1 MLNINTALRKLD
13 ENGKHICIGLVGAGQ
28 MGRGIVT
35 QVFQMKGMCIPI
47 IANRTVTK
55 AKEAF
60 QLAGVDSK
68 DIIVTNTVS
77 EAENAIKNGKYVV
90 TEDFEVVAKVLPV
103 DVIIEATGVPE
114 IGAQVALKAIH
125 NGKHIVMLNVEADAT
140 VGPILKKIADRAGI
154 VYTVSAGDEP
164 GAIKELFD
172 FADAVGFNVIA
183 VGKGKNNPLDRDA
196 TPDTLRQKAL
206 EKGVSPRMLT
216 SFVDATNTMIE
227 LTAVSNAI
235 GFVPSKRGLIG
246 PSAKLQD
253 LPKLFMLKEQGGI
266 LDRYQV
272 VDYVFGIAPGVFA
285 IVNSERQITRET
297 MQYVS
302 MGEGPNFV
310 LYRPFHLICIETP
323 LSAARA
329 FLYKEPTIAPA
340 GAPVSETV
348 AVAKRD
354 LKAGEHLDGIGGY
367 TVYGLID
374 TVENARKDNAVPIG
388 LINNNTV
395 VKTDVKKGETITYDM
410 VKLDEDSSVLQLRR
424 LQDKFFKVK

>member
-13 ENGKHICIGLVGAGQ
+13 ENGKHICMGLVGAGQ

-90 TEDFEVVAKVLPV
+90 TEDFEVLAKVLPV

-140 VGPILKKIADRAGI
+140 VGPILKKMADRAGI

-164 GAIKELFD
+164 GAIKELYD

-388 LINNNTV
+388 LINNKTV

-410 VKLDEDSSVLQLRR
+410 VKLDEDSTVLQLRR
-424 LQDKFFKVK
+424 LQDKFLR

>member
-1 MLNINTALRKLD
+1 MLNINIALRKLD
-13 ENGKHICIGLVGAGQ
+13 ENGKHICMGLVGAGQ

-140 VGPILKKIADRAGI
+140 VGPILKKMADRAGI

-164 GAIKELFD
+164 GAIKELYD

-388 LINNNTV
+388 LINNKTV

-410 VKLDEDSSVLQLRR
+410 VKLDEDSTVLQLRR
-424 LQDKFFKVK
+424 LQDKFLR

>member
-140 VGPILKKIADRAGI
+140 VGPILKKMADRAGI

-388 LINNNTV
+388 LINNKTV

-410 VKLDEDSSVLQLRR
+410 VKLDEDSTVLQLRR
-424 LQDKFFKVK
+424 LQDKFLR

>member
-13 ENGKHICIGLVGAGQ
+13 ENGKHICMGLVGAGQ

-140 VGPILKKIADRAGI
+140 VGPILKKMADRAGI

-164 GAIKELFD
+164 GAIKELYD

-388 LINNNTV
+388 LINNKTV

-410 VKLDEDSSVLQLRR
+410 VKLDEDSTVLQLRR
-424 LQDKFFKVK
+424 LQDKFLR

>member
-13 ENGKHICIGLVGAGQ
+13 ENGKHICMGLVGAGQ

-140 VGPILKKIADRAGI
+140 VGPILKKMADRAGI

-164 GAIKELFD
+164 GAIKELYD

-388 LINNNTV
+388 LINNKTII
-395 VKTDVKKGETITYDM
+395 KTDVKKGETITYDM
-410 VKLDEDSSVLQLRR
+410 VKLDEDSTVLQLRR
-424 LQDKFFKVK
+424 LQDKFLR

>member
-1 MLNINTALRKLD
+1 MLNINIALRKLD
-13 ENGKHICIGLVGAGQ
+13 ENGKHICMGLVGAGQ

-90 TEDFEVVAKVLPV
+90 TEDFEVLAKVLPV

-140 VGPILKKIADRAGI
+140 VGPILKKMADRAGI

-164 GAIKELFD
+164 GAIKELYD

-388 LINNNTV
+388 LINNKTV

-410 VKLDEDSSVLQLRR
+410 VKLDEDSTVLQLRR
-424 LQDKFFKVK
+424 LQDKFLR

>member
-140 VGPILKKIADRAGI
+140 VGPILKKMADRAGI

-164 GAIKELFD
+164 GAIKELYD

-388 LINNNTV
+388 LINNKTV

-410 VKLDEDSSVLQLRR
+410 VKLDEDSTVLQLRR
-424 LQDKFFKVK
+424 LQDKFLR

>member
-1 MLNINTALRKLD
+1 MLNINIALRKLD
-13 ENGKHICIGLVGAGQ
+13 ENGKHICMGLVGAGQ

-90 TEDFEVVAKVLPV
+90 TEDFEVLAKVLPV

-140 VGPILKKIADRAGI
+140 VGPILKKMADRAGI

-410 VKLDEDSSVLQLRR
+410 VKLDEDSTVLQLRR
-424 LQDKFFKVK
+424 LQDKFLR

>member
-140 VGPILKKIADRAGI
+140 VGPILKKMADRAGI

-410 VKLDEDSSVLQLRR
+410 VKLDEDSTVLQLRR
-424 LQDKFFKVK
+424 LQDKFLR

>member
-1 MLNINTALRKLD
+1 MLNINIALRKLD
-13 ENGKHICIGLVGAGQ
+13 ENGKHICMGLVGAGQ

-140 VGPILKKIADRAGI
+140 VGPILKKMADRAGI

-388 LINNNTV
+388 LINNKTV

-410 VKLDEDSSVLQLRR
+410 VKLDEDSTVLQLRR
-424 LQDKFFKVK
+424 LQDKFLR

>member
-13 ENGKHICIGLVGAGQ
+13 ENGKHICMGLVGAGQ

-140 VGPILKKIADRAGI
+140 VGPILKKMADRAGI

-388 LINNNTV
+388 LINNKTV

-410 VKLDEDSSVLQLRR
+410 VKLDEDSTVLQLRR
-424 LQDKFFKVK
+424 LQDKFLR

>member
-1 MLNINTALRKLD
+1 MLNINIALRKLD
-13 ENGKHICIGLVGAGQ
+13 ENGKHICMGLVGAGQ

-90 TEDFEVVAKVLPV
+90 TEDFEVLAKVLPV

-140 VGPILKKIADRAGI
+140 VGPILKKMADRAGI

-388 LINNNTV
+388 LINNKTII
-395 VKTDVKKGETITYDM
+395 KTDVKKGETITYDM
-410 VKLDEDSSVLQLRR
+410 VKLDEDSTVLQLRR
-424 LQDKFFKVK
+424 LQDKFLR

>member
-13 ENGKHICIGLVGAGQ
+13 ENGKHICMGLVGAGQ

-140 VGPILKKIADRAGI
+140 VGPILKKMADRAGI

-410 VKLDEDSSVLQLRR
+410 VKLDEDSTVLQLRR
-424 LQDKFFKVK
+424 LQDKFLR

>member
-140 VGPILKKIADRAGI
+140 VGPILKKMADRAGI

-164 GAIKELFD
+164 GAIKELYD

-410 VKLDEDSSVLQLRR
+410 VKLDEDSTVLQLRR
-424 LQDKFFKVK
+424 LQDKFLR